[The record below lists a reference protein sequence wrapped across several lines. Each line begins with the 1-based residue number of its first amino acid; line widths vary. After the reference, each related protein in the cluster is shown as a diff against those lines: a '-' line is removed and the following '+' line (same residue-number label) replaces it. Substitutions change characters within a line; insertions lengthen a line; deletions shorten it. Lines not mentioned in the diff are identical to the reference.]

1 MGRLIPGV
9 IVSMSEVLSKTALLI
24 LGIIAYEPTNP
35 YAISKLVNWKRTN
48 IKIPTQT
55 IYGIINMFKK
65 RGLVSGKRV
74 KNGNKPDKT
83 IYSIT
88 AKGEKLVKSNLV
100 FWLTNPHEVLTELLL
115 SIILIGFLD
124 KETALMTLKEHQVKT
139 NEAIA
144 VGKALRKSRK
154 QTDESHIRE
163 ISIEYILNTL
173 KANHKIVDTL
183 VKMVETEP
191 RWADSLVPWWRDE
204 FPSDKKT
211 VKKIKREKSRSELE

>member
-1 MGRLIPGV
+1 MN
-9 IVSMSEVLSKTALLI
+9 EVLSKTALLI

-48 IKIPTQT
+48 IKVPTQSV
-55 IYGIINMFKK
+55 YGIINMFKK

-88 AKGEKLVKSNLV
+88 PKGEKLVKRNLV

-115 SIILIGFLD
+115 SIVLIGFLD

-139 NEAIA
+139 EESIA
-144 VGKALRKSRK
+144 VGKALRKSKK

-163 ISIEYILNTL
+163 ISIAYILNTL
-173 KANHKIVDTL
+173 QANYKTVDALMKI
-183 VKMVETEP
+183 VETEP
-191 RWADSLVPWWRDE
+191 QWTNSPVPWWRDE

-211 VKKIKREKSRSELE
+211 GKTTQRTKSRSE